1 MANALS
7 TPGSVRQYQK
17 QEVAQ
22 QQLLQ
27 AGVHPSEVPG
37 LEGGMEIEIDEE
49 TIARHAAARKQE
61 L

>member
-1 MANALS
+1 MQPPLS
-7 TPGSVRQYQK
+7 Q
-17 QEVAQ
+17 AQ

-27 AGVHPSEVPG
+27 AGVHPSKVPG

-49 TIARHAAARKQE
+49 TIARHAAGRQPGRKQASKQE

>member
-1 MANALS
+1 MRLS
-7 TPGSVRQYQK
+7 LSQ
-17 QEVAQ
+17 AQ

-27 AGVHPSEVPG
+27 AGVHPSKVPG